1 MARKRNFDED
11 NVLDRAM
18 DVFWRSGYEGSS
30 MAELTSAMGLS
41 APSIYG
47 AFHNKRGL
55 FDAVLDRYADRQSEH
70 GTWILSAPT
79 AREVAERM
87 LFRAA
92 DELRGPN
99 QPPGCLLIQ
108 AGLSAG
114 RENHDIPKDLA
125 QRRRAKEL
133 ALRDRFERAVAEGD
147 LPVDA
152 DAAALASFVVAVF
165 GGLGIQASAGASRNE
180 LRRIAERAMAGWP
193 APTAGVQRP
202 PTPQP
207 EAALVDSNANSVGR
221 GRPREF
227 NEADA
232 LNAAM
237 LVFWRKGYEGASMTD
252 LTGAMGITRPS
263 LYAAFGNKESLFRQA
278 LDLYER
284 EKLSYVAEALA
295 APTARGV
302 AERLLRAALERQISG
317 CNPRGCLGVLTSMQL
332 SDEAGGIR
340 EELAARSALG
350 TAAFVA
356 RFERAKAEGDLP
368 QIAQPLGLARMLLA
382 VTHGLIVQSSLGT
395 SPAELN
401 ALVDSAL
408 ALWPSP

>member
-1 MARKRNFDED
+1 MARKRNFDEED
-11 NVLDRAM
+11 VLDRAM
-18 DVFWRSGYEGSS
+18 DVFWRAGYEGSS
-30 MAELTSAMGLS
+30 MAELTSAMGLN

-47 AFHNKRGL
+47 AFHSKRGL

-70 GTWILSAPT
+70 GAWILSAPT

-92 DELRGPN
+92 DELSGPN

-108 AGLSAG
+108 AGLTAG

-147 LPVDA
+147 LPADA
-152 DAAALASFVVAVF
+152 DAAILASFLVAVF
-165 GGLGIQASAGASRNE
+165 AGLGIQASAGASRNE

-193 APTAGVQRP
+193 ARTAGMQLAQ
-202 PTPQP
+202 TPQP
-207 EAALVDSNANSVGR
+207 ENALVDSNANSVGR

-227 NEADA
+227 DRTDA

-237 LVFWRKGYEGASMTD
+237 LVFWRKGYEGASLTD
-252 LTGAMGITRPS
+252 LTDAMGITRPS

-284 EKLSYVAEALA
+284 EQLSYVAEALT

-302 AERLLRAALERQISG
+302 AERLLRTALERQVSG
-317 CNPRGCLGVLTSMQL
+317 HNPRGCLGVLTAMQL
-332 SDEAGGIR
+332 SDEAGALR
-340 EELAARSALG
+340 EEVTARSALG

-356 RFERAKAEGDLP
+356 RFERAQAEGDLP
-368 QIAQPLGLARMLLA
+368 QTAEPLGLARMLLA
-382 VTHGLIVQSSLGT
+382 VTHGLIVQSSLGA
-395 SPAELN
+395 SPVELH

-408 ALWPSP
+408 ALWPAP